1 MNIERD
7 LIQATTN
14 RKNLFLLVTLRW
26 LAVLGQIGAI
36 AVAYLWLDISL
47 HIGAMAIVI
56 TCLVGLNLVTLYR
69 YLSGALITNVELFVD
84 LLVDVVT
91 LTVLLYLSGGAT
103 NPFVSL
109 FLLQAILGA
118 VLLRSWLT
126 WTVVAVT
133 SACFI
138 GLTIFYRDIGF
149 SMPTSGNPSPKAFE
163 IHTYGMFISYFLAAV
178 LLVLFVTRINRNLRD
193 QDTRLAELR
202 QQALEE
208 WHIVRMGLL
217 ASGAAHEL
225 GTPLATLSVILN
237 DWERM
242 PLVRNNGDLISELD
256 EMKMQ
261 LSRCK
266 TIVSGIL
273 LSSGE
278 ERGENSERASL
289 IAFIDGVTKDWE
301 AIRSPA
307 AFAYKNHLQK
317 DLVIASDLLLR
328 QILFNVFDNAL
339 EASPNWIGVDVATR
353 QEQLIIRVTDVG
365 PGFSPDMLAVFG
377 KPYHS
382 TKQRP
387 GSGLGLF
394 LVVNVLRKL
403 GGTAMAQNLPSRGAE
418 VELSVPLSALV
429 IEAGITEASD
439 GQ

>member
-36 AVAYLWLDISL
+36 AVACLWLDISL
-47 HIGAMAIVI
+47 PITAMAIVI

-133 SACFI
+133 SGCFI
-138 GLTIFYRDIGF
+138 GLTTFYRDIGF
-149 SMPTSGNPSPKAFE
+149 SMPTSNAAGPKAFD
-163 IHTYGMFISYFLAAV
+163 IHIYGTFISYFLAAV

-193 QDTRLAELR
+193 QDTRVAELR
-202 QQALEE
+202 QQAVEE
-208 WHIVRMGLL
+208 EHIVRMGLL

-242 PLVRNNGDLISELD
+242 PIVRNNGELISELD
-256 EMKMQ
+256 EMKVQ

-278 ERGENSERASL
+278 ERGENSERARL
-289 IAFIDGVTKDWE
+289 IAFIDGVAKDWE
-301 AIRSPA
+301 AIRNPA
-307 AFAYKNHLQK
+307 AFEYANHLQK
-317 DLVIASDLLLR
+317 DLVIVSDLLLR

-339 EASPNWIGVDVATR
+339 EASPNWISVDVSTR
-353 QEQLIIRVTDVG
+353 QEQLIIRVTDAG
-365 PGFSPDMLAVFG
+365 PGFSPDMLAEFG
-377 KPYHS
+377 KPYRS
-382 TKQRP
+382 TKKRL

-403 GGTAMAQNLPSRGAE
+403 GGVATAQNLSGGGAE

-429 IEAGITEASD
+429 IEARISEASD